1 MDSTEREAL
10 YAVEVLVMNT
20 LQPTNEILNGRETLK
35 ILHGIAKIAKYCHTH
50 THKYKPKI
58 WKQPRNMTT

>member
-50 THKYKPKI
+50 THTNTSPKFGNS
-58 WKQPRNMTT
+58 QET